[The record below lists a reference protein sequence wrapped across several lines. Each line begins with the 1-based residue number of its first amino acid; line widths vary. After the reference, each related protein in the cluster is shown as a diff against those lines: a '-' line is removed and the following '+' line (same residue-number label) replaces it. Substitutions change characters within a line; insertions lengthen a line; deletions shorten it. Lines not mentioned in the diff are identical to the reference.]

1 MELVR
6 SSNGYYYQ
14 LLTTYNLG
22 INNRG
27 QTFYIGL
34 CFLSGESEE
43 EYNFALQ
50 HYVKVF
56 GPNPPAAIGT
66 DCDQAL
72 IKSVAKHFP
81 QAAMFLCIWHCN
93 KNVNARVRTTFST
106 AEEVKAFNDA

>member
-50 HYVKVF
+50 HRVQVF
-56 GPNPPAAIGT
+56 GPNQPTAIGT

-72 IKSVAKHFP
+72 IKSVAKHFL
-81 QAAMFLCIWHCN
+81 QAAMFLCI
-93 KNVNARVRTTFST
+93 
-106 AEEVKAFNDA
+106 

>member
-1 MELVR
+1 MH
-6 SSNGYYYQ
+6 
-14 LLTTYNLG
+14 NLG

-27 QTFYIGL
+27 QTFYISL

-50 HYVKVF
+50 HYVQIF
-56 GPNPPAAIGT
+56 GPNQPTAIST

-72 IKSVAKHFP
+72 IKLVAKHFL

-93 KNVNARVRTTFST
+93 KNVSARVRTTFST
-106 AEEVKAFNDA
+106 AEEVKAFNNA